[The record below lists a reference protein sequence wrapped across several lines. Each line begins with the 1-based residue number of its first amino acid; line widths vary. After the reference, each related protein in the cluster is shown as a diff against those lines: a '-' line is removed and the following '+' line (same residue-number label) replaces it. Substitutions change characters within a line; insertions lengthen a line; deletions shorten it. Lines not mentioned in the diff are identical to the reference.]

1 MNMAVLKTANSPN
14 PRFSFRDSTILAAA
28 LALGCDRVYTEDLR
42 HGRVVEGRAVIDP
55 FR

>member
-1 MNMAVLKTANSPN
+1 MAVLKTANSPN

-42 HGRVVEGRAVIDP
+42 RHGRVVEGRAVIDP